1 MYSRSN
7 NNFGVNTSVSI
18 DPSSSSQTSQSI
30 TNNIIVRAAT
40 GEDNLPLVERS
51 IEITDNKS
59 EQEIQEEK
67 LRFDDIL
74 LDVYKS
80 ILLTQNK
87 VLLTN
92 ILSKKHIII
101 YKTDLENVIGSKIN
115 KKCAVV
121 LKEDPEC
128 GCIAKN
134 NNFAVID
141 SIVIYEE
148 NKRVD
153 FKVAFNSD
161 YVELGEKY
169 GLSLKVCVLCNSCI
183 FIFSVMNIGDFKIT
197 GSYMKSTSCIL
208 IVLAASA
215 LTIILSPFLSE
226 INGNPDFKNVL
237 IL

>member
-18 DPSSSSQTSQSI
+18 DPTSSSQSSQSI
-30 TNNIIVRAAT
+30 TNNIYVKSA

-51 IEITDNKS
+51 TEFIENKS
-59 EQEIQEEK
+59 QSEFQEINM
-67 LRFDDIL
+67 RFDEIL

-80 ILLTQNK
+80 IILTQNK

-101 YKTDLENVIGSKIN
+101 YKTDLEKIIASKIN

-128 GCIAKN
+128 GCLVKN
-134 NNFAVID
+134 NSFAIID

-169 GLSLKVCVLCNSCI
+169 GLSLKVCV
-183 FIFSVMNIGDFKIT
+183 V
-197 GSYMKSTSCIL
+197 
-208 IVLAASA
+208 
-215 LTIILSPFLSE
+215 
-226 INGNPDFKNVL
+226 
-237 IL
+237 

>member
-7 NNFGVNTSVSI
+7 NNFGVNTSISL

-67 LRFDDIL
+67 LRFDEIL

-101 YKTDLENVIGSKIN
+101 YKTDLE
-115 KKCAVV
+115 
-121 LKEDPEC
+121 
-128 GCIAKN
+128 
-134 NNFAVID
+134 
-141 SIVIYEE
+141 
-148 NKRVD
+148 
-153 FKVAFNSD
+153 KV
-161 YVELGEKY
+161 Y
-169 GLSLKVCVLCNSCI
+169 GLIKGFDV
-183 FIFSVMNIGDFKIT
+183 T
-197 GSYMKSTSCIL
+197 KSTKIKGLTLDNSKYFPSGLL
-208 IVLAASA
+208 IIKAVLDNFDKEEFSNE
-215 LTIILSPFLSE
+215 IIDELSVRLSKE
-226 INGNPDFKNVL
+226 MKEYLDKKL
-237 IL
+237 

>member
-7 NNFGVNTSVSI
+7 NNFGVNTSISL

-51 IEITDNKS
+51 IEITDSKS

-67 LRFDDIL
+67 LRFDEIL

-101 YKTDLENVIGSKIN
+101 YKTDLEKVEIIYDYIGCPDDVTSEVIRKWEVN
-115 KKCAVV
+115 KSRKWEWNG
-121 LKEDPEC
+121 KTY
-128 GCIAKN
+128 KH
-134 NNFAVID
+134 
-141 SIVIYEE
+141 
-148 NKRVD
+148 
-153 FKVAFNSD
+153 
-161 YVELGEKY
+161 
-169 GLSLKVCVLCNSCI
+169 
-183 FIFSVMNIGDFKIT
+183 IGKD
-197 GSYMKSTSCIL
+197 
-208 IVLAASA
+208 
-215 LTIILSPFLSE
+215 
-226 INGNPDFKNVL
+226 GNE
-237 IL
+237 